1 MTERTIVNKGVARR
15 EDNHDLITR
24 IPPVTMSGPTPFLL
38 IVHHGPQV
46 YPPNN
51 HGLPF
56 APHPHRGF
64 ETITFVRTGALLHE
78 DSRSSP
84 RIVHGGGVQWLKAGR
99 GIVHNESAPPD
110 FRKDGGPLEVLQ
122 LWLNLPSA
130 LKDAPPHYVGLE
142 AEDIP
147 SIEIDGGRATVNV
160 VAGRFEDTMAPIR
173 SLTDATMLVVD
184 LAPGGTVV
192 LPAPEGR
199 SLFLYVIEGDVIIG
213 GERVEQYS
221 RVMFGDRGDRVT
233 VTSTDGGTIIY
244 AHAPPINE
252 SVAARGPFV
261 MTTATELVQA
271 ARDYQAG
278 LFA

>member
-84 RIVHGGGVQWLKAGR
+84 RIVHGGGVQWMTAGS
-99 GIVHNESAPPD
+99 GIVHNESAPPA

-130 LKDAPPHYVGLE
+130 LKDAPPHY
-142 AEDIP
+142 
-147 SIEIDGGRATVNV
+147 V

-221 RVMFGDRGDRVT
+221 RVMFGDMGDRVT

-244 AHAPPINE
+244 GHAPPINE

>member
-1 MTERTIVNKGVARR
+1 MTERTIVSKGVARR

-24 IPPVTMSGPTPFLL
+24 IPPVTMAGPTPFLL

-46 YPPNN
+46 YPPDN

-84 RIVHGGGVQWLKAGR
+84 KIVHAGGVQWMTAGS
-99 GIVHNESAPPD
+99 GIVHNESAPPAL
-110 FRKDGGPLEVLQ
+110 RKSGGPFEVLQ
-122 LWLNLPSA
+122 LWLNLPST
-130 LKDAPPHYVGLE
+130 LKGAAPHYVGLE

-147 SIEIDGGRATVNV
+147 SIAIDGATINL
-160 VAGRFEDTMAPIR
+160 VAGRFEDIMAPIR
-173 SLTDATMLVVD
+173 SLTDATMMVVD
-184 LAPGGTVV
+184 LAPGGTAV

-199 SLFLYVIEGDVIIG
+199 SLFLYVVEGEVNIG
-213 GERVEQYS
+213 GETVEQYS
-221 RVMFGDRGDRVT
+221 RVMFDDMGDRIT
-233 VTSTDGGTIIY
+233 VTSADGGTIIY
-244 AHAPPINE
+244 GHAPPINE
-252 SVAARGPFV
+252 PVAARGPFV
-261 MTTATELVQA
+261 MTSPAELMQA